1 MSSATNRKRT
11 EPVDALD
18 KKAEVAA
25 ASLSEAE
32 VAELGQWLY
41 RMDQLQSFIDAA
53 AEERQL
59 KEEPR

>member
-11 EPVDALD
+11 EPVDAMD